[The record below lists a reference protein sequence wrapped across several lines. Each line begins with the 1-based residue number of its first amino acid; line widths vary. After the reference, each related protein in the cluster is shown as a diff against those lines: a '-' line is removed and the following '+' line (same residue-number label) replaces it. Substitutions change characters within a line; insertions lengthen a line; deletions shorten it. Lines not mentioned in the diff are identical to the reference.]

1 MPLVVVGIEKRRIA
15 ACRYAG
21 YWLLVQS
28 KFDLHCEYSTDRGLV
43 NQINIA

>member
-1 MPLVVVGIEKRRIA
+1 MPLVVVGIEKTPD
-15 ACRYAG
+15 CRLPLRG
-21 YWLLVQS
+21 YWFLVQS